1 MKLIY
6 GPMFSGKTEKLI
18 KLAREATATGRDV
31 RCFKH
36 ASDTRYHEFYISTHD
51 GDKIVSSPVH
61 TAGELYDAAYGAE
74 YLFVDEIQFFKP
86 SVVPVLQALEDMGT
100 DITVAG
106 LMHKFDG
113 TQFRTTEKIW
123 EKATHAD
130 IMMAVCATCDQ
141 PAMYTQRLTPIK
153 NNNWVGG
160 VADWS
165 PRCENHFTPLLIGE

>member
-1 MKLIY
+1 MRLIY

-18 KLAREATATGRDV
+18 KLAREATATDRDV

-36 ASDTRYHEFYISTHD
+36 AKDTRYHESYIVTHD
-51 GDKIVSSPVH
+51 GDKIISSPVQ

-106 LMHKFDG
+106 LLYKFDG
-113 TQFRTTEKIW
+113 KYFRTTEKVA
-123 EKATHAD
+123 EKSPHIN
-130 IMMAVCATCDQ
+130 IMLAECAVCGQ
-141 PAMYTQRLTPIK
+141 PAMYTQRLTPVK
-153 NNNWVGG
+153 DNNWVGG

-165 PRCENHFTPLLIGE
+165 PRCENHFKPLVIGA